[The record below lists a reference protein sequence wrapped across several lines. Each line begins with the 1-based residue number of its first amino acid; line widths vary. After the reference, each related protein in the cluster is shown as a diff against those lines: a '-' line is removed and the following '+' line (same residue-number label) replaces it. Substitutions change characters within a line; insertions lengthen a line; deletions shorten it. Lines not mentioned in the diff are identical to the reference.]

1 MENQDSKKASK
12 KSLRQRGKEPGTRW
26 KRRDERETALKASPV
41 KGERSFF
48 FLTLFHVLIFL
59 RTKNLSPIL
68 FHSC

>member
-48 FLTLFHVLIFL
+48 FFNLVSRVDFL
-59 RTKNLSPIL
+59 EDKEFVSHFIP
-68 FHSC
+68 